1 MLQQAQ
7 QAEQRLA
14 ELRDTLVGE
23 LRIATPVGIGGRS
36 LAEALAPLL
45 QAHPKLTLR
54 VLADD
59 RIVDMIEQ
67 RVDIALRANRQL
79 ADANMIAHPLTAW
92 PMVLCAAPRYLS
104 QHGVPEKPQDLVQHR
119 WISSGYSGAHL
130 DLLHQSGQQVKL
142 RLAEGQIVSE
152 SMNVMRAF
160 TRAGL
165 GISIQP
171 LYEIGDELQ
180 RGELL
185 LLLPEWRPAPL
196 RLHALTLE
204 RNVPEKSRQA
214 LRYLRDYFRRNGE
227 RDLPA
232 AAMASSISKRTQE
245 APWRSSLNF
254 STSPARVVAFA
265 GRRSRILPWL
275 PAQPRG
281 TLRLDEHERRAEAR
295 GAAPL
300 PSTLPAPA
308 TRQ

>member
-1 MLQQAQ
+1 MAVFATVVAEGSLAGAARRLGMTPSAVSQHMRSLEKALGVPLLHRSTRRLALTEAGAAFYPGCEAMLQQAQ
-7 QAEQRLA
+7 QAEQ
-14 ELRDTLVGE
+14 
-23 LRIATPVGIGGRS
+23 RIATPVGIGGRS

-165 GISIQP
+165 GISVQP

-204 RNVPEKSRQA
+204 RTMPEKSRQA

-227 RDLPA
+227 KGL
-232 AAMASSISKRTQE
+232 ASGGDDVF
-245 APWRSSLNF
+245 N
-254 STSPARVVAFA
+254 
-265 GRRSRILPWL
+265 
-275 PAQPRG
+275 
-281 TLRLDEHERRAEAR
+281 
-295 GAAPL
+295 
-300 PSTLPAPA
+300 
-308 TRQ
+308 

>member
-1 MLQQAQ
+1 MDKLNRMAVFATVVAEGSLAGAARRLGMTPSAVSQHMRSLEKALGVPLLHRSTRRLALTEAGAAFYPGCEAMLQQAK

-36 LAEALAPLL
+36 LAEALSPLL

-130 DLLHQSGQQVKL
+130 DLLHQSCQQVKL

-165 GISIQP
+165 GISVQP

-196 RLHALTLE
+196 RLNALTLE
-204 RNVPEKSRQA
+204 RTMPEKSRQA

-227 RDLPA
+227 KGL
-232 AAMASSISKRTQE
+232 ASGGDGVF
-245 APWRSSLNF
+245 N
-254 STSPARVVAFA
+254 
-265 GRRSRILPWL
+265 
-275 PAQPRG
+275 
-281 TLRLDEHERRAEAR
+281 
-295 GAAPL
+295 
-300 PSTLPAPA
+300 
-308 TRQ
+308 